1 MVKVLVT
8 GVFDVLHSEHQKFL
22 QKASRVGDKLI
33 VALESDS
40 RVKKLKSPKRPIN
53 NQFIRQQNL
62 QKFNFIDQILIL
74 PQDFDQEA
82 SRLQFLQKIKPD
94 ILAVSASTPN
104 LENKRKLMNQIKG
117 RVVIIHSHNPK
128 MSTTQLLGA

>member
-33 VALESDS
+33 VALEPDS
-40 RVKKLKSPKRPIN
+40 RVKKLKSHKRPIN

-62 QKFNFIDQILIL
+62 RKFNFINQVLIL
-74 PQDFDQEA
+74 PQDFDQED
-82 SRLQFLQKIKPD
+82 SRLQFLQKIKPN

-104 LENKRKLMNQIKG
+104 LENKRKLMNQVKG
-117 RVVIIHSHNPK
+117 RVVVIHPYNPK
-128 MSTTQLLGA
+128 ISTTQLLGV